1 MIVLDSKTLNE
12 LMKRCKSAVD
22 NLTTIYHYPSNISHL
37 LYLIVPAF
45 VIKYGL
51 ENERYILRSF
61 EQIPIIISD
70 QVDNVY
76 QAYYTSI
83 PLEKDGG
90 VITTKGIVL
99 NNYENIELMQLLD
112 NLVHE
117 FNHAI
122 NSINNE
128 ISWDD
133 SVIKIR
139 TGLSYILY
147 DRKTLKPIKKDA
159 NSIIEEIIN
168 TKQTEFII
176 DIIHSFYNQEFN
188 DVEITNTLYS
198 IHSSIDKKYQ
208 SNAYLLQSLVC
219 RTLMENKTFISTLEN
234 LRFKGNVEEI
244 NYWFDNITGIENS
257 FQKLGNILS
266 ETLDLQIDLEMKKGI
281 KFFKVQKIKSLN
293 QEAMRIVKL
302 FNENCNYR

>member
-12 LMKRCKSAVD
+12 LMKRCKSTVD
-22 NLTTIYHYPSNISHL
+22 DLTMIYHYPSNVSHL

-51 ENERYILRSF
+51 DNERYILRSF

-70 QVDNVY
+70 QVDKVY

-83 PLEKDGG
+83 PLEKDGE

-128 ISWDD
+128 LSWDD

-139 TGLSYILY
+139 TGLSYISY
-147 DRKTLKPIKKDA
+147 ERKTLKPIRKDE

-176 DIIHSFYNQEFN
+176 DIIHSFYNHEFN

-266 ETLDLQIDLEMKKGI
+266 ETLELQIDLEMKKGI